1 MRVKD
6 AVSAAL
12 QKAQGQFRSGAAL
25 AQELGVSRNAV
36 WKAVHELQQEGFP
49 IETKK
54 KTGYRLIHE
63 ADLLTQETAQACLR
77 SRVLGHPLSVLSTTG
92 STNDV
97 CRKLYQAGA
106 GHGTVVAA
114 NEQTAGKGQRGHSF
128 CSPAG
133 AGLYFSVLLTQ
144 EMAIQDAPLLTAC
157 AAVATARAID
167 ALCGTQIAI
176 KWINDLWLNGKKC
189 CGILTEGGVS
199 LESGMLEYAIIGIG
213 INIRQSRS
221 TMPEELHATVTSI
234 EEEVTDCRVNR
245 AELLAAVLYFLEQLL
260 PELPKRRFLQ
270 EYRNRSCLIGK
281 LVEVTMQSGESR
293 KAVVVD
299 IADDC
304 GLIIR
309 DSFGN
314 VETLYSA
321 STSVRLI
328 ENK

>member
-12 QKAQGQFRSGAAL
+12 QKAQGQYRSGAAL

-54 KTGYRLIHE
+54 KTGYRLVHE
-63 ADLLTQETAQACLR
+63 ADLLTQETAVTYLQ
-77 SRVLGHPLSVLSTTG
+77 SRVLGHPLHVLPTVD
-92 STNDV
+92 STNDY
-97 CRKLYQAGA
+97 CRKLYQSGA
-106 GHGTVVAA
+106 VHGTVVAA

-133 AGLYFSVLLTQ
+133 TGLYFSILLT
-144 EMAIQDAPLLTAC
+144 EALAIQDAPLLTAC
-157 AAVATARAID
+157 AAVAAARAID
-167 ALCGTQIAI
+167 TLYGTQIEI
-176 KWINDLWLNGKKC
+176 KWVNDLWLDGKKC

-213 INIRQSRS
+213 INVRQTKS
-221 TMPEELHATVTSI
+221 TMPDDLHATVTSL
-234 EEEVTDCRVNR
+234 EEGKTDCHVNR
-245 AELLAAVLYFLEQLL
+245 AELLTAVLYHLERLL
-260 PELPKRRFLQ
+260 PELSERRFLQ

-281 LVEVTMQSGESR
+281 VVQVVMQNGETK
-293 KAVVVD
+293 KAAVLD

-304 GLIIR
+304 GLVIR

-321 STSVRLI
+321 SASVRI
-328 ENK
+328 